1 MAKKYNQVTIQ
12 NAWAFYDWANSVHS
26 LTITSAIFP
35 IYFPIAAV
43 VLGSAKPNL
52 IPIFNS
58 FLLPNTVVYSYTISF
73 AFLILAFFVPIVSGI
88 ADYLGNKKSFMR
100 FFCYL
105 GSFSCIFLF
114 FFTKGN
120 YWVGTFG
127 FLFSIIGWGGSIVF
141 YNSFLPEIATKD
153 QYDQL
158 SAKGFALGYVGSVIL
173 LLQNL
178 SMLLVPSLYGNISS
192 ELASRISFLSVGVW
206 WLLFAQIPLHYLP
219 GNKINN
225 KLKNSYILEG
235 FRELKNVFNEI
246 KKTNSIR
253 LFLIAFF
260 LFNLGAQT
268 VMYLG
273 ALFGSQELHLP
284 TNALIITIL
293 LIQIVAIPGAF
304 ICSNISKRIGNI
316 LTLILIVSFWI
327 IVCLFAYFVKSQLEF
342 YVLAI
347 SIGFVMGGIQSN
359 SRSTYAKLCP
369 DKEKDFTSYFSFY
382 DICDRLSTVLGTFI
396 FGIVIQ
402 MTGNMRI
409 GILILT
415 LFFLISLLFLNQLK
429 NTFIKCSEV

>member
-1 MAKKYNQVTIQ
+1 MKNFQSNTKIQ

-43 VLGSAKPNL
+43 VLGSITPNL
-52 IPIFNS
+52 IPIFGS

-73 AFLILAFFVPIVSGI
+73 AFLILAVLVPLVSGI
-88 ADYLGNKKSFMR
+88 ADFLGNKKAFMR

-105 GSFSCIFLF
+105 GSFSCMGLY
-114 FFTKGN
+114 FFTKGS
-120 YWVGTFG
+120 YWVGTLG

-141 YNSFLPEIATKD
+141 YNSFLPEIATKE

-158 SAKGFALGYVGSVIL
+158 SAKGFALGYIGSVIL

-178 SMLLVPSLYGNISS
+178 SMLLMPNLYGHISS
-192 ELASRISFLSVGVW
+192 ELASRISFLSVGIW
-206 WLLFAQIPLHYLP
+206 WFLFAQIPLHYLP
-219 GNKINN
+219 DNQKGI
-225 KLKNSYILEG
+225 KLSGSYFVGG
-235 FRELKNVFNEI
+235 FKELKNVFLKIREI
-246 KKTNSIR
+246 DSIR
-253 LFLIAFF
+253 LFLSSFF
-260 LFNLGAQT
+260 LYNLGAQT

-284 TNALIITIL
+284 TDALIITIL

-304 ICSNISKRIGNI
+304 VCSNISKKLGNVLALI
-316 LTLILIVSFWI
+316 IIVSIWILI
-327 IVCLFAYFVKSQLEF
+327 CCFAYFVFSQVQF

-369 DKEKDFTSYFSFY
+369 NNEKDLASFFSFY
-382 DICDRLSTVLGTFI
+382 DVCDRLSTVLGTFL
-396 FGIVIQ
+396 FGIIIQ
-402 MTGNMRI
+402 ITGNMRI

-415 LFFLISLLFLNQLK
+415 LFFSISLLFLNRLHKLTKLK
-429 NTFIKCSEV
+429 I